1 MGRCGPYTQGV
12 TGSWRRG
19 SLREWAHC
27 HLGAPSPAGKGGRD
41 FPGSGVAP
49 PPPLSLPFPPGLYI
63 LHPPSDPRSPPT
75 SSLAPTSRLGPP
87 SGSEPTI
94 ILHHRLWFGASSH
107 TFYFSFCTAAYSF
120 QMCLLTEVTFLVLL
134 TCSFLLIYFA
144 TPPGS
149 YSPSPHPPP
158 PILSAHRNHFFLF
171 FLSSF
176 G

>member
-1 MGRCGPYTQGV
+1 M
-12 TGSWRRG
+12 
-19 SLREWAHC
+19 
-27 HLGAPSPAGKGGRD
+27 
-41 FPGSGVAP
+41 AP

-63 LHPPSDPRSPPT
+63 LHPPSDPRSPPPPPRYHLLFRT
-75 SSLAPTSRLGPP
+75 HLSPRPPLGIRANHHPASQTLVWGFFTYILFFSLYSSV
-87 SGSEPTI
+87 
-94 ILHHRLWFGASSH
+94 F
-107 TFYFSFCTAAYSF
+107 FSNVS
-120 QMCLLTEVTFLVLL
+120 LTEVTFLVLL
-134 TCSFLLIYFA
+134 ARSFLLIYFA